1 MISKKLESGDYV
13 GVAINFLKDSVLLQ
27 LTDDKE
33 QVRIRLTKEEA
44 ERLAELIKEY
54 ASLV

>member
-1 MISKKLESGDYV
+1 MFSKKLESGHFV
-13 GVAINFLKDSVLLQ
+13 GVNKNSYGILLQ
-27 LTDDKE
+27 LTNNEE
-33 QVRIRLTKEEA
+33 QVRILLTKEEA